1 MPIRDPDS
9 RARDRLLRGCAL
21 IVAAALAGAGCRG
34 GLRWDPVPTGSGESA
49 PATAPSWSGD
59 RDSYRVRSG
68 DTLYSIAFRNNL
80 DYRELARWNGI
91 SSSYLIVPGQ
101 DLRLTPP
108 APAQAPAVRP
118 PTGPRRDPPPTPDS
132 ELAWQWPLRGAVV
145 NRFQPP
151 SSKGIDVSGRLG
163 APVVAAAGGN
173 VVYSGS
179 ALKGYGELIIIKH
192 DDAYLTAY
200 GYNKRR
206 LVKQG
211 DTVRA
216 GQKIGE
222 VGYGPNRQELLHFE
236 VRRRGKPV
244 DPLSVLPLGNT

>member
-1 MPIRDPDS
+1 MTPLADHHHHPATAVR
-9 RARDRLLRGCAL
+9 
-21 IVAAALAGAGCRG
+21 VAALAVAVSIAGCTG
-34 GLRWDPVPTGSGESA
+34 GLRWDPVPGGGGTGTA
-49 PATAPSWSGD
+49 PAEPAPRVSG
-59 RDSYRVRSG
+59 DSYRVRSG
-68 DTLYSIAFRNNL
+68 DTLYSIAFRHNL

-101 DLRLTPP
+101 QLRMTPP
-108 APAQAPAVRP
+108 PQAVASAPAVRP
-118 PTGPRRDPPPTPDS
+118 PTQRRDPPPIPETDLS
-132 ELAWQWPLRGAVV
+132 WQWPLRGAVV
-145 NRFQPP
+145 TRFKPP
-151 SSKGIDVSGRLG
+151 GSKGIDVSGSLG
-163 APVVAAAGGN
+163 APVVAAAGGH

-179 ALKGYGELIIIKH
+179 ALKGYGQLIIIKH
-192 DDAYLTAY
+192 NEAFLTAY

-216 GQKIGE
+216 GEKIGE

-244 DPLSVLPLGNT
+244 DPLTVLPLGQG